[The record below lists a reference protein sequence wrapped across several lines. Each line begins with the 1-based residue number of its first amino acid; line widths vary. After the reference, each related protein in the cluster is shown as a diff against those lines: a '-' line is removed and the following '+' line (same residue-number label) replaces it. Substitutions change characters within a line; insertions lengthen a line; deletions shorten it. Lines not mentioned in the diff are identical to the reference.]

1 MRYSRVSL
9 LLVAVSLGW
18 PSLAQASVIR
28 GPATAIDGDTLA
40 MTGARVRLFAID
52 APEKSQTCTRA
63 GEAWACGQ
71 EATAVLARTIDGKE
85 VSCQQVTTDQYGR
98 MVAKCTVG
106 NRDLAEM
113 MVRAGLA
120 IALPQFSDAY
130 TAAEAGAKVA
140 TAGIWNSQF
149 DIPADY
155 RAAHPKQFARPQTQ
169 TQTQTQTRPRAPV
182 VAERPAR
189 SQVYYRNCRE
199 AWAAGAAPIRRG
211 QPGYRPE
218 MDGDNDG
225 VACEPY
231 RGRRR

>member
-1 MRYSRVSL
+1 MRYSRASL
-9 LLVAVSLGW
+9 LFLALSLGW
-18 PSLAQASVIR
+18 PSLAQAAVIR
-28 GPATAIDGDTLA
+28 GPARAVDGDTLA

-71 EATAVLARTIDGKE
+71 EATAVLERLIDGKE
-85 VSCQQVTTDQYGR
+85 VSCRQVTIDRYGR

-113 MVRAGLA
+113 MVRAGMA

-130 TAAEAGAKVA
+130 TAPETVAKA
-140 TAGIWNSQF
+140 MKAGIWSSEFQT
-149 DIPADY
+149 PADY
-155 RAAHPKQFARPQTQ
+155 RAAHPREFAPPK
-169 TQTQTQTRPRAPV
+169 PRAPV
-182 VAERPAR
+182 AAERPAR

-199 AWAAGAAPIRRG
+199 AWAAGAAPIYRG

-225 VACEPY
+225 IACEPY